1 MTGPEALAAGVAGAI
16 AAGGV
21 GMAWKGPYGWDRAR
35 AGLVYRVGPVEHRLP
50 RLAYAGRA
58 PCLLRPEVLAEMRR
72 VLDYT
77 HKLFDREGIEH
88 WLTIGSLLGAYRH
101 AGFVPWDD
109 DIDLQVPLG
118 HREQLEALRPQLERD
133 GFCLLRAAG
142 GYKLASGN
150 RWRYPFVDVIMVHER
165 DGRQALAFP
174 LDRTG
179 RPTFAKAA
187 QWPRECFRTEQV
199 RPLVSLAFEDLTV
212 PVPRA
217 GRALVDELF
226 GPDGMTTV
234 RHRRWGRWHN
244 HLFMMTAFRLGLSRG

>member
-21 GMAWKGPYGWDRAR
+21 GMAWKGPYGWERAR

-50 RLAYAGRA
+50 ELNYAGHT

-77 HKLFDREGIEH
+77 HGLFVREGIAH
-88 WLTIGSLLGAYRH
+88 WLTIGTLLGAYRH
-101 AGFVPWDD
+101 GGFVPWDD
-109 DIDLQVPLG
+109 DIDLQVPLV
-118 HREQLEALRPQLERD
+118 HRAQIEALRPQLERD
-133 GFCLLRAAG
+133 GFRLLRAAG
-142 GYKLASGN
+142 GYKLAVGN
-150 RWRYPFVDVIMVHER
+150 RWRYPFVDVIMVEER
-165 DGRQALAFP
+165 DGKLALAFP
-174 LDRTG
+174 LDRAG
-179 RPTFAKAA
+179 RPTFAKAV
-187 QWPRECFRTEQV
+187 QWPRECFRKEQV
-199 RPLVSLAFEDLTV
+199 WPPGSVAFEGLTL

-226 GPDGMTTV
+226 GADGMTTV

-244 HLFMMTAFRLGLSRG
+244 HLFMMTAFRLGLSGG